1 MILKFFRLIR
11 LPNLLIMAFTMVMLR
26 YFLVLPWLNIQN
38 CALNYDAVHLQ
49 FSNLHFALLVLS
61 VVFIGAAGYII
72 NDYFDVRIDK
82 LNRPDTNVIDN
93 GIKRRWAIV
102 LHTVFNVL
110 GVLLGVWLSWQ
121 NHMLTLGLMLFV
133 GAPTLLWFY
142 SIDFKRRAL
151 IGNLVIALL
160 SGMVPLLVALF
171 EVPALNRR
179 YAEGLSMGLVN
190 FNPIVEMALV
200 FAIFGFTLSLIREI
214 IKDIEDY
221 EGDMQYGC
229 KTLPIVAGIARAKGV
244 IIALIG
250 VFVLFLAYYEFTRFL
265 ADAEA
270 DMKSLLWFTLLVQ
283 VPMIFLGYKVWKAS
297 SKAHY
302 RFASLITKLIM
313 VAGISY
319 LFMFPS
325 ILSELCT
332 PTV

>member
-26 YFLVLPWLNIQN
+26 YFLVLPWLDVQN
-38 CALNYDAVHLQ
+38 CALNFDAVHLQ
-49 FSNLHFALLVLS
+49 FSNLNFALLVLS

-110 GVLLGVWLSWQ
+110 GVLIGVWLSWQ

-244 IIALIG
+244 IIALIV

-265 ADAEA
+265 ADAEP